1 VCVSFV
7 GCFPS
12 SPPRHTPMMAFPLRS
27 ITSSRVERRQV
38 PLAMGLALALILC
51 GLGLPEAFSAV
62 VAPAGLPP
70 APCRAAMI
78 DASAGGGFRASPA
91 PAGLAGAHLA
101 LGFGV
106 ALFIGTLAGLVQH
119 QERRAG
125 ATCRRAV
132 YGEPRKVEI
141 IPSVLPADFGK
152 LGADCKRLE
161 DAGVDRIQFDVMDG
175 NFVPNLTF
183 GPDVIAYMR
192 KYCDV
197 KFETQLMVEQ
207 RCLDYMLPEFVKATK
222 GPKDAPGVVIVH
234 VEACT
239 HLHRTLTQI
248 REAGGS
254 PSVALNPH
262 TPAEMI
268 ENVLDLVDHVLV
280 MTVNPGFGGQAYI
293 PTLLPKIRKIR
304 KWIVDRGLDID
315 IEVDG
320 GIKANHTIS
329 ECAEAGANCFIAG
342 SGLFAYDD
350 LSQGVKE
357 LRELA
362 LKGQQADAD

>member
-1 VCVSFV
+1 
-7 GCFPS
+7 
-12 SPPRHTPMMAFPLRS
+12 L
-27 ITSSRVERRQV
+27 
-38 PLAMGLALALILC
+38 L
-51 GLGLPEAFSAV
+51 
-62 VAPAGLPP
+62 
-70 APCRAAMI
+70 
-78 DASAGGGFRASPA
+78 
-91 PAGLAGAHLA
+91 AGLAA
-101 LGFGV
+101 GV
-106 ALFIGTLAGLVQH
+106 ARKRSTA
-119 QERRAG
+119 
-125 ATCRRAV
+125 RRAV

-161 DAGVDRIQFDVMDG
+161 EAGVDRIQFDVMDG
-175 NFVPNLTF
+175 TFVPNLTF

-207 RCLDYMLPEFVKATK
+207 KCLDYMLPQFTEATK
-222 GPKDAPGVVIVH
+222 GPGGAPGVVIVH
-234 VEACT
+234 VEACP
-239 HLHRTLTQI
+239 HLHRTLSQI

-293 PTLLPKIRKIR
+293 STLLPKIRKIR

-320 GIKANHTIS
+320 GIKANQTIA

-362 LKGQQADAD
+362 LKGQKGEMPAAA